1 MLPSQ
6 DFSQT
11 NNIQLKSCII
21 HTDNLISPLFQ
32 VPVTRIF
39 FLLPSKYF
47 LCCFYR
53 HSHKPNQP
61 SKFIK
66 TSNSPPSN
74 PSLVPHFPPSPL
86 PHLISDSV
94 RKAGLYHT
102 HLMSFK
108 SIFHKESGP
117 ATVLSVTHWK
127 SRCSCTFV
135 SRTLRLTSSATSA
148 RVLSEVVAESESKL
162 RSPDPKASFQ
172 VGMGPLVWVTCMF
185 NWRL

>member
-1 MLPSQ
+1 MTWNSFFQEHQYMLPSQ

-94 RKAGLYHT
+94 RRQDYITHIWCLLKAYFT
-102 HLMSFK
+102 
-108 SIFHKESGP
+108 
-117 ATVLSVTHWK
+117 
-127 SRCSCTFV
+127 
-135 SRTLRLTSSATSA
+135 
-148 RVLSEVVAESESKL
+148 
-162 RSPDPKASFQ
+162 RSPALPQCSVSHTGR
-172 VGMGPLVWVTCMF
+172 VGAPVL
-185 NWRL
+185 L